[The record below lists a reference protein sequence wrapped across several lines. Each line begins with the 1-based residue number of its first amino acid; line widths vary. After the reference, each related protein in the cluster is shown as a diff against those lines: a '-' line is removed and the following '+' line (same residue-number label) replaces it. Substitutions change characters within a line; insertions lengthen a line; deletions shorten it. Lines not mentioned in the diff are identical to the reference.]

1 LFKGEI
7 MRDHLLDLVQHS
19 IDLGCIDMLKIE
31 GTDTETKIIGVG
43 NDQSVV
49 IDGVFHHPIA
59 EFVGSFGMPN
69 LPKLKTILNLDE
81 YKQDANLTMSR
92 NNSGELDGIEFANK
106 SGDFRNTYRFMV
118 ANVVANKV
126 PTPKFRGANWHVEF
140 QPSAANIQRLKWQMS
155 ANAEEPNFQTKV
167 ENGDL
172 KFSFGAAATHAGNF
186 VFQSAVTGTLK
197 RSWNYPAAQIAS
209 ILGSSGNK
217 TMKLSDDGA
226 MQITVD
232 SGLAVYNYIIPAQT
246 K

>member
-1 LFKGEI
+1 
-7 MRDHLLDLVQHS
+7 MRDYLLDLVQHS

-49 IDGVFHHPIA
+49 IDGAFKNPVP
-59 EFVGSFGMPN
+59 EFIGLFGMPN

-81 YKQDANLTMSR
+81 YKQDAALSVSR
-92 NNSGELDGIEFANK
+92 STNGDLDGIEFANK
-106 SGDFRNTYRFMV
+106 AGDFRNTYRFMV
-118 ANVVANKV
+118 ANIVANKV
-126 PTPKFRGANWHVEF
+126 PTPKFRGANWHVELV
-140 QPSAANIQRLKWQMS
+140 PSAASIQRLRWQMS
-155 ANAEEPNFQTKV
+155 ANAEEPNFQVKV

-172 KFSFGAAATHAGNF
+172 KFSFGAASTHAGNF
-186 VFQSAVTGTLK
+186 VFQAGVTGTLK
-197 RSWNYPAAQIAS
+197 RSWNYPAQQISS
-209 ILGSSGNK
+209 ILGSNGDK
-217 TMKLSDDGA
+217 TMKISDDGA

>member
-1 LFKGEI
+1 MK
-7 MRDHLLDLVQHS
+7 DYLLDLVQHS

-31 GTDTETKIIGVG
+31 GTTNETKIIGVG

-49 IDGVFHHPIA
+49 IDGAFHNPLPD
-59 EFVGSFGMPN
+59 FVGLFGMPN

-81 YKQDANLTMSR
+81 YKQDATLTINR
-92 NNSGELDGIEFANK
+92 NSNGDLDGIEFANK
-106 SGDFRNTYRFMV
+106 AGDFRNTYRFMV
-118 ANVVANKV
+118 ANIVANKV

-140 QPSAANIQRLKWQMS
+140 QPSAASIQRLKWQMS
-155 ANAEEPNFQTKV
+155 ANAEEPNFQVRV

-172 KFSFGAAATHAGNF
+172 KFSFGTVATHAGSF
-186 VFQSAVTGTLK
+186 VFHAGVNGTLK
-197 RSWNYPAAQIAS
+197 RSWNYPAVQVSS
-209 ILGSSGNK
+209 ILSSNGDK
-217 TMKLSDDGA
+217 TMKISDDGA